1 MSKESLIQ
9 LRNHLVSA
17 PDVNDY
23 SYLQDLDEPDLTP
36 AVLTATAQERD
47 PLRAVQFGHSWR
59 ASAIWSCNP
68 VIICCMQPDCHEG
81 GREPVTID
89 VNAKTCPMDVVGSG
103 KGAGSVTW

>member
-36 AVLTATAQERD
+36 AILTATAQEKD
-47 PLRAVQFGHSWR
+47 PLRAICFGQS
-59 ASAIWSCNP
+59 
-68 VIICCMQPDCHEG
+68 
-81 GREPVTID
+81 
-89 VNAKTCPMDVVGSG
+89 
-103 KGAGSVTW
+103 